1 MNKLK
6 KLLFIS
12 SVSLLSTTNNTL
24 PASAYTASGSITA
37 SGSVVGTCTVSAS
50 NMAFSTLAQDANTTQ
65 TSTVTATC
73 SDGVTWTVTNAAA
86 SNDLIL
92 TGRSTITAANTI
104 ALPLTVVSG
113 SANATLGTFVL
124 NGTGNLTGTS
134 AGSAQTGT
142 ITGIVAAVA
151 GKTAGTYGAT
161 VNLTI
166 TYN

>member
-12 SVSLLSTTNNTL
+12 SALLLSNANNTF
-24 PASAYTASGSITA
+24 AATASGSITA

-50 NMAFSTLAQDANTTQ
+50 NMAFSTLNQASTTTQ

-73 SDGVTWTVTNAAA
+73 SDGVRWTVTNADT
-86 SNDLIL
+86 SNDLTL
-92 TGRSTITAANTI
+92 TGRGSVTDANTI
-104 ALPLTVVSG
+104 ALPLTVASG
-113 SANATLGTFVL
+113 SANATLGTFVSGG
-124 NGTGNLTGTS
+124 NGNLTALST
-134 AGSAQTGT
+134 GSAQTGT

-166 TYN
+166 TYTP

>member
-1 MNKLK
+1 MNKIK
-6 KLLFIS
+6 KLLLIS
-12 SVSLLSTTNNTL
+12 SALLLSTANNTFAVA
-24 PASAYTASGSITA
+24 PQTASGSMTV

-50 NMAFSTLAQDANTTQ
+50 NMAFSTLSQDSNTTQ

-92 TGRSTITAANTI
+92 TGRSSITAANTI
-104 ALPLTVVSG
+104 ALPLTVVTG
-113 SANATLGTFVL
+113 SANATLGTFVSG
-124 NGTGNLTGTS
+124 GTGNLTGIST
-134 AGSAQTGT
+134 GSAQTGT

-161 VNLTI
+161 VGLTI
-166 TYN
+166 TY

>member
-6 KLLFIS
+6 KLLLIS
-12 SVSLLSTTNNTL
+12 SALLLSTANNTFAVA
-24 PASAYTASGSITA
+24 PQTASGSMTV

-50 NMAFSTLAQDANTTQ
+50 NMAFSTLSQDSNTTQ

-92 TGRSTITAANTI
+92 TGRSSITAANTI
-104 ALPLTVVSG
+104 ALPLTVVTG
-113 SANATLGTFVL
+113 SANATLGTFVSG
-124 NGTGNLTGTS
+124 GTGNLTGIST
-134 AGSAQTGT
+134 GSAQTGT

-161 VNLTI
+161 VGLTI
-166 TYN
+166 TY

>member
-1 MNKLK
+1 MNKIK
-6 KLLFIS
+6 KLLLIS
-12 SVSLLSTTNNTL
+12 SALLLSTANNTFAVA
-24 PASAYTASGSITA
+24 PQTASGSMTV

-50 NMAFSTLAQDANTTQ
+50 NMAFSTLSQDSNTTQ

-92 TGRSTITAANTI
+92 TGRSSITAANTI
-104 ALPLTVVSG
+104 ALPLTVASG
-113 SANATLGTFVL
+113 SANATLGTFVSG
-124 NGTGNLTGTS
+124 GTGNLTATS
-134 AGSAQTGT
+134 TGSAQTGT

-161 VNLTI
+161 VGLTI
-166 TYN
+166 TY